1 MPTDILGTLFG
12 SPARVKMMR
21 LFLLNPK
28 TVFPPSK
35 VVSRSSVSSGTAR
48 RELALL
54 SRAGFIVRRK
64 ERRAGKAS
72 LEGWSLNSEFE
83 YLVTFKELLFATEFI
98 DINSIGTRL
107 KRTGRIKLLLLSGIF
122 LRDQS
127 SRLDILLVG
136 DNLKRPAIDRIIRS
150 LEAEIGKELSYTIFE
165 TAEFVYRANMYDKLI
180 RDVIDFPNK
189 CLIDTAGL
197 LQQIPKLTTRG

>member
-1 MPTDILGTLFG
+1 MAIDILGTLFG
-12 SPARVKMMR
+12 SPARVKIMR

-28 TVFPPSK
+28 AVFAPSK
-35 VVSRSSVSSGTAR
+35 VVSRSSVTASTAR

-64 ERRAGKAS
+64 ERRPGKAS
-72 LEGWSLNSEFE
+72 IEGWSLNNEFE
-83 YLVTFKELLFATEFI
+83 YLGTFKELLFATEFI
-98 DINSIGTRL
+98 DINDLGNRI

-122 LRDQS
+122 LRDQNA
-127 SRLDILLVG
+127 RLDMLLVG
-136 DNLKRPAIDRIIRS
+136 DNLKRPAIDRIVRS
-150 LEAEIGKELSYTIFE
+150 LEAEIGKELSYTVFE

-189 CLIDTAGL
+189 CLIDTGGL